1 MALESILVGIVVEE
15 REPVSPWAET
25 AVVPVAA
32 LAGAPDA
39 APWTP
44 LADDGSGRRRVYA
57 GAARL
62 GFHRSET
69 ASYRENLGTGEPK
82 LWVVLRPTGRLP
94 GPTGTLPAYDLC
106 FVTADPAEGEA
117 FTQIPG
123 DTVEP
128 VPMPGEVVAALQAF
142 IEAHHVERAFV
153 KRRRGEASEDAPRRG
168 RGGRPTGEDD
178 E

>member
-1 MALESILVGIVVEE
+1 MAQSILVGIVVEE
-15 REPVSPWAET
+15 RRPVSPWAEM

-32 LAGAPDA
+32 LAGAPDTP
-39 APWTP
+39 PWT
-44 LADDGSGRRRVYA
+44 LLGDDASGRRRVYA

-62 GFHRSET
+62 DFHRSET
-69 ASYRENLGTGEPK
+69 ASYRENLGSGEPK
-82 LWVVLRPTGRLP
+82 LWVVLRPTGL
-94 GPTGTLPAYDLC
+94 GPADDLPAYDLR

-128 VPMPGEVVAALQAF
+128 VPMPDGVAALLQAF
-142 IEAHHVERAFV
+142 VEAHHVERAFV
-153 KRRRGEASEDAPRRG
+153 KRRRDEADDAPRRG
-168 RGGRPTGEDD
+168 RDGRSAEEID